1 MIGLNDIE
9 RLGKKKE
16 KENYRFRLF
25 LKENADEDELDKQ
38 FKELHERYFK
48 IYDCTKCRNC
58 CKKIG
63 TIIKE
68 DELTK
73 ICEELKF
80 DEKFVSDNLEEK
92 YGEYTFKKDKCLF
105 LEGNTCKVEKC
116 LPIACREY
124 PYTNKEERLFSLYSV
139 ISNASIC
146 PVVYEI
152 LEELK
157 KIYKFR

>member
-1 MIGLNDIE
+1 MVDLNDIE
-9 RLGKKKE
+9 RLGKLKE
-16 KENYRFRLF
+16 KENYRFRVF
-25 LKENADEDELDKQ
+25 LKENADEEELDKQ
-38 FKELHERYFK
+38 FKELHEKYFK

-73 ICEELKF
+73 ICEELKL
-80 DEKFVSDNLEEK
+80 DERFVSDNLEEK

-105 LEGNTCKVEKC
+105 LDGNTCKVEKC
-116 LPIACREY
+116 LPIACKEY

>member
-1 MIGLNDIE
+1 MVDLNDIE
-9 RLGKKKE
+9 RLGKLKE

-73 ICEELKF
+73 ICEELKI
-80 DEKFVSDNLEEK
+80 DERFVSDNLEEK

-105 LEGNTCKVEKC
+105 LDGNTCKVEKC

-152 LEELK
+152 LEDLK

>member
-1 MIGLNDIE
+1 MVDLNDIE
-9 RLGKKKE
+9 RLGKLKE
-16 KENYRFRLF
+16 KENYRFRVF

-38 FKELHERYFK
+38 FKELHEKCFK

-73 ICEELKF
+73 ICEELKL
-80 DEKFVSDNLEEK
+80 DKKFVRDNLLEK

-139 ISNASIC
+139 ISNARIC

-157 KIYKFR
+157 KMYKFR

>member
-1 MIGLNDIE
+1 MIDLNDIE
-9 RLGKKKE
+9 RLGKLKE

-25 LKENADEDELDKQ
+25 LKENDDEDELDKQ

-48 IYDCTKCRNC
+48 IYNCTKCRNC

-73 ICEELKF
+73 ICGELKL
-80 DEKFVSDNLEEK
+80 DEKFVSDNFMEK
-92 YGEYTFKKDKCLF
+92 CGEYTFKKDKCLF
-105 LEGNTCKVEKC
+105 LDGNTCKVEKC

-124 PYTNKEERLFSLYSV
+124 PYTNQEERLFSLYSV

-146 PVVYEI
+146 PVVYGI